1 MGAAERSFGFMIFPL
16 SDDDR
21 LLSGPGKVTVTL
33 IVLNVILFGYQ
44 MMNPEFTLGWSV
56 IPKEMVTGTDL
67 VADQI
72 VEGPGGQMVRVE
84 QASGPAV
91 IYLTVLTAM
100 FMHGGLAHIGGNM
113 LYLWIFGDNVEHRF
127 GSVRFLL
134 FYLASGIA
142 ATVAQVV
149 MSPESVIPNLGA
161 SGAISGVMGA
171 YLVLFP
177 KNRVNA
183 VFFFRMISVPAVVVL
198 GMWIAMQLLS
208 GWGTLGQ
215 NSQTGGVAYAAHIGG
230 FVAGVVAGL
239 MARVMM
245 KNEPATRRYHL
256 YEREGFTGW
265 SDSR

>member
-1 MGAAERSFGFMIFPL
+1 MLFPI

-21 LLSGPGKVTVTL
+21 NLPGPGWVTVTL
-33 IVLNVILFGYQ
+33 ILLNVALYAWQ

-56 IPKEMVTGTDL
+56 IPKELVTGEDL
-67 VADQI
+67 ISPQF
-72 VEGPGGQMVRVE
+72 VEGPAGQVVAVP
-84 QASGPAV
+84 QAPGPAFL
-91 IYLTVLTAM
+91 YLTVFSAM

-127 GSVRFLL
+127 GSFRFVI

-142 ATVAQVV
+142 ATIAQVV
-149 MSPESVIPNLGA
+149 LTPDSVIPNLGA

-183 VFFFRMISVPAVVVL
+183 VFFFRMISVPAIVVL
-198 GMWIAMQLLS
+198 GMWIVLQLVN
-208 GWGTLGQ
+208 GAGTLGQ

-239 MARVMM
+239 IARLTM
-245 KNEPATRRYHL
+245 KREPRNRSYNRY
-256 YEREGFTGW
+256 
-265 SDSR
+265 SRY